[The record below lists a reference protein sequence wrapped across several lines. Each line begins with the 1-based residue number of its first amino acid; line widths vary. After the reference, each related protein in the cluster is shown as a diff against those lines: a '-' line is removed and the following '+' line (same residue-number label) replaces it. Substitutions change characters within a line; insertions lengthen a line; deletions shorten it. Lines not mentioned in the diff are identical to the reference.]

1 MKCPLCD
8 IEMSI
13 QRSYTEVTGDDSPDT
28 ETKVFTAQEMTCR
41 NKQCSNYGKVVDT
54 VRTQLNL
61 S

>member
-13 QRSYTEVTGDDSPDT
+13 QRSYTEVTGDDGPDT
-28 ETKVFTAQEMTCR
+28 ETKVFTVQELTCR
-41 NKQCSNYGKVVDT
+41 NKKCSNYGKVVET
-54 VRTQLNL
+54 AKTQLNL